1 MAKASG
7 NYKIKKRAKARS
19 YSTTNHFKS
28 FMEKIIETLK
38 SGGTLLYPTDTIWGI
53 GCDAT
58 NVEAI
63 NKIFEIKKRD
73 QNKSMIILVDSAK
86 RLQDLVDVPEIAWD
100 LIDLSEKPMTLI
112 YDNPKGLPKELL
124 AEDGSIGI
132 RLVDDLFLKKIISKM
147 NKPLVSTSANF
158 SGEKSPM
165 KFADISKEIIEAVD
179 FVAEENREKVSE
191 FSGSSIIRIWADGRV
206 KVIRE

>member
-1 MAKASG
+1 
-7 NYKIKKRAKARS
+7 
-19 YSTTNHFKS
+19 
-28 FMEKIIETLK
+28 MEKIIETLK
-38 SGGTLLYPTDTIWGI
+38 AGGTILYPTDTIWGI

-58 NVEAI
+58 NIEAV

-73 QNKSMIILVDSAK
+73 RNQSMIILVDSSK
-86 RLQDLVDVPEIAWD
+86 RLEDLVDVPEMAWD
-100 LIDLSEKPMTLI
+100 IIDLSEKPVTII

-132 RLVDDLFLKKIISKM
+132 RLVNDLFLKKIISKL

-158 SGEKSPM
+158 SGQKSPM
-165 KFADISKEIIEAVD
+165 KFSDISQEIIDVVD
-179 FVAEENREKVSE
+179 YVSEENRDKISE
-191 FSGSSIIRIWADGRV
+191 YSGSSVIRIWNDGRI

>member
-7 NYKIKKRAKARS
+7 NYKIKKRAKAPS

>member
-1 MAKASG
+1 
-7 NYKIKKRAKARS
+7 
-19 YSTTNHFKS
+19 
-28 FMEKIIETLK
+28 MEKLIVTLK
-38 SGGTLLYPTDTIWGI
+38 SGGTILYPTDTIWGI

-73 QNKSMIILVDSAK
+73 QNKSMIILVESEK
-86 RLQDLVDVPEIAWD
+86 RLQDLVEVPEMAWE
-100 LIDLSEKPMTLI
+100 IMELSEKPVTLI
-112 YDNPKGLPKELL
+112 YDQPKGLPKEIL

-132 RLVDDLFLKKIISKM
+132 RLVHDLFLKKIITQL

-158 SGEKSPM
+158 SGQKSPM
-165 KFADISKEIIEAVD
+165 KFSDISKEIVDAVD
-179 FVAEENREKVSE
+179 FAADENRDKISE
-191 FSGSSIIRIWADGRV
+191 YSGSSVIRIWNDGRI